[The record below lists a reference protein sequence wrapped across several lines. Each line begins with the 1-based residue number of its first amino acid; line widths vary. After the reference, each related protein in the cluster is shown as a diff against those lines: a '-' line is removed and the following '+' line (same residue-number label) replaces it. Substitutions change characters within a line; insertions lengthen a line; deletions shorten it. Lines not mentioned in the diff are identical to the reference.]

1 VVLTAP
7 FVAVLLGLVF
17 LTDPLALTLTLIPG
31 AIVVGAFVWLDRV
44 EPEPH
49 AERVH
54 AFLWGAAVASLLGAA
69 ANELAAWRFGHEWA
83 LVVSAP
89 VGEEILKA
97 LGVFVAV
104 RRRRLHS
111 WFDGVVYAGFV
122 AAGFAL
128 VENAVYFLEAA
139 ATDQLPVVFV
149 GRGLATP
156 FAHPLFTMF
165 TGIFV
170 GRFAVSRFPRS
181 LLGLPIAIALHAG
194 WNAAT
199 LLGTTYAIAMLVSA
213 VLLFWTVLVVLVLF
227 RVRTTR
233 IYARMLPVLAFRFGF
248 DPSELAVLADW
259 AAVLRSRATLPVNRL
274 RPFEE
279 LHAAALRV
287 GRRVAAGEEVTER
300 EHAELQRARAVFSA
314 RRLPPPAGWW

>member
-1 VVLTAP
+1 VLLTAP
-7 FVAVLLGLVF
+7 FVAVLLGFVF
-17 LTDPLALTLTLIPG
+17 LTDPLALTLTFIPG

-54 AFLWGAAVASLLGAA
+54 AFLWGAAVASLLGAV
-69 ANELAAWRFGHEWA
+69 ANELVAWRFGYEWA

-97 LGVFVAV
+97 LGVFMAV

-139 ATDQLPVVFV
+139 ATGQLPMVFV

-170 GRFAVSRFPRS
+170 GRFAVSHSPRS
-181 LLGLPIAIALHAG
+181 LLGIPIAIALHAG
-194 WNAAT
+194 WNAAS
-199 LLGTTYAIAMLVSA
+199 LLGAPYAIVMRLSA
-213 VLLFWTVLVVLVLF
+213 VLLFWTVLIVLVLVRF
-227 RVRTTR
+227 RATR
-233 IYARMLPVLAFRFGF
+233 IYGRMLPILAFRFGF
-248 DPSELAVLADW
+248 DPFELAALANW
-259 AAVLRSRATLPVNRL
+259 PAVLRSRATLPLNRL

-279 LHAAALRV
+279 MHAAALRV
-287 GRRVAAGEEVTER
+287 GRRVVAGEEVTET
-300 EHAELQRARAVFSA
+300 ELAELRRSRTVFSA
-314 RRLPPPAGWW
+314 RRLPPPSGSW